1 MSNRRQTKQ
10 PKNRLENETPGAKN
24 LTENQRILAER
35 YEVGSLIGR
44 GGMADVYE
52 GTDTR
57 LGRKV
62 AIKLLKSDLAND
74 PSFEARFRQEAQASA
89 RMAHP
94 TIVRVYDAGEE
105 LSIDSNGNERR
116 TPYIVMEYVRGTL
129 LRDLLHERAIGVPEA
144 IGYAEGVLTALEFS
158 HRAGIIH
165 RDIKSANIMIT
176 DTGLVKVMDFGIARA
191 ISESSTTQAHTAG
204 IVGTA
209 QYFSPEQA
217 RGESVDART
226 DLYSTGVLLYEMLA
240 GRPPFKGETAVS
252 VAYQHVSEAVTPPSQ
267 HNPAISAG
275 LDEVVLRALA
285 KNRDERYQSAEEFRE
300 HLLAADL
307 TPAPAAFAPE
317 LDGAPEQPEVLEPE
331 TALGLE
337 DLGFG
342 EDAAVEASEPE
353 EPAELDPFE
362 ALLADATAG
371 TETSAINTAE
381 TELPQATTVIE
392 TNADAAPAPAPVAAP
407 TPAASVPSA
416 FNSPIPP
423 TEKIDT
429 DTNPFKSLGV
439 SFDTGSTDVVD
450 SGAVKV
456 KRPALANPAII
467 WGFGSGAVVFL
478 VGMMIWLLTISLPN
492 INPNQGGIKVA
503 DVVGQT
509 YEQAYATLTEQNL
522 LVERKYEAS
531 ETVPANQVIRLDPIA
546 GTSVGQNTTITVWVS
561 TGRTQVDVP
570 DLSGMNEQMAADL
583 LSQSNLELGE
593 IVQARSAGIE
603 AGKVIESMPA
613 AGTKVA
619 AGTVII
625 ITISNGLVEVP
636 NVVNYSISE
645 AQNKLTAPE
654 VGLSVSIATNE
665 ECATAPKGTIV
676 LEQSIAPGD
685 TPQGSAI
692 ILYVTCAP

>member
-1 MSNRRQTKQ
+1 
-10 PKNRLENETPGAKN
+10 
-24 LTENQRILAER
+24 
-35 YEVGSLIGR
+35 
-44 GGMADVYE
+44 
-52 GTDTR
+52 
-57 LGRKV
+57 
-62 AIKLLKSDLAND
+62 
-74 PSFEARFRQEAQASA
+74 
-89 RMAHP
+89 
-94 TIVRVYDAGEE
+94 
-105 LSIDSNGNERR
+105 
-116 TPYIVMEYVRGTL
+116 
-129 LRDLLHERAIGVPEA
+129 
-144 IGYAEGVLTALEFS
+144 
-158 HRAGIIH
+158 
-165 RDIKSANIMIT
+165 
-176 DTGLVKVMDFGIARA
+176 
-191 ISESSTTQAHTAG
+191 
-204 IVGTA
+204 
-209 QYFSPEQA
+209 
-217 RGESVDART
+217 VDART

-252 VAYQHVSEAVTPPSQ
+252 VAYQHVSEAVTPPSH

-307 TPAPAAFAPE
+307 TPAPAPFAAE
-317 LDGAPEQPEVLEPE
+317 LDGAPEQPDVLEPE

-342 EDAAVEASEPE
+342 EEAAVEANAPE
-353 EPAELDPFE
+353 APAELDPFE

-381 TELPQATTVIE
+381 TELPEATTVIE
-392 TNADAAPAPAPVAAP
+392 TNADAAPTPAPVAAP
-407 TPAASVPSA
+407 VTPVVSPAASVPSA

-423 TEKIDT
+423 TEKIGT

-450 SGAVKV
+450 SGAIKT
-456 KRPALANPAII
+456 KRPALANPGIL
-467 WGFGSGAVVFL
+467 WGFGSGALVFL
-478 VGMMIWLLTISLPN
+478 VGMMIWLLTISIPN

-503 DVVGQT
+503 DVIGQT

-522 LVERKYEAS
+522 LVERQYEAS

-561 TGRTQVDVP
+561 TGRAQVDVP
-570 DLSGMNEQMAADL
+570 DLRGMNEQMAADL
-583 LSQSNLELGE
+583 LSQSNLVLGE
-593 IVQARSAGIE
+593 IVQARSASIE

-619 AGTVII
+619 AGTVVI

-654 VGLSVSIATNE
+654 VGLTVSIATQE
-665 ECATAPKGTIV
+665 ACETAPKGTIV

-685 TPQGSAI
+685 APQGSDI
-692 ILYVTCAP
+692 TLWVTCAP

>member
-1 MSNRRQTKQ
+1 MSNRPQKK
-10 PKNRLENETPGAKN
+10 PPNNRLEIETPGAKI
-24 LTENQRILAER
+24 LSENQRILAER

-191 ISESSTTQAHTAG
+191 ISDSSTTQAHTTG

-252 VAYQHVSEAVTPPSQ
+252 VAYQHVSEAVTPPSK

-307 TPAPAAFAPE
+307 TPAPVAFAAE

-331 TALGLE
+331 AAITLE
-337 DLGFG
+337 DLEANG
-342 EDAAVEASEPE
+342 EPVAA
-353 EPAELDPFE
+353 AEVDPFE

-371 TETSAINTAE
+371 AETTAIETAE
-381 TELPQATTVIE
+381 PESPEPT
-392 TNADAAPAPAPVAAP
+392 PAPVTP
-407 TPAASVPSA
+407 FTPATPVASSA
-416 FNSPIPP
+416 SSGFNSPIPP
-423 TEKIDT
+423 TEKIGT
-429 DTNPFKSLGV
+429 DTNPFEALGV
-439 SFDTGSTDVVD
+439 SFDTGSNDVVATD
-450 SGAVKV
+450 TGAVKT
-456 KRPALANPAII
+456 KKPLMANPGLL
-467 WGFGSGAVVFL
+467 WGFGSGALVFL
-478 VGMMIWLLTISLPN
+478 IGMMVWLFTVSLPN
-492 INPNQGGIKVA
+492 ITPGPGGIKVA
-503 DVVGQT
+503 DVIGQT
-509 YEQAYATLTEQNL
+509 YEQAYTTFTEQNL
-522 LVERKYEAS
+522 LVERQYEAS
-531 ETVPANQVIRLDPIA
+531 ETVPVNQVIRVDPA
-546 GTSVGQNTTITVWVS
+546 VGTSVPQNTTITVWVS

-570 DLSGMNEQMAADL
+570 DLKGMNEKMAADL
-583 LSQSNLELGE
+583 LSQSNLVLGE
-593 IVQARSAGIE
+593 IVQARSASIP
-603 AGKVIESMPA
+603 AGSVIESMPA

-619 AGTVII
+619 AGTVVI

-654 VGLSVSIATNE
+654 VNLSVSIETLE

-685 TPQGSAI
+685 APQGSAI
-692 ILYVTCAP
+692 TLYVTCAP

>member
-1 MSNRRQTKQ
+1 MSNQRQKKQ
-10 PKNRLENETPGAKN
+10 PKNRLENENPGAKN

-191 ISESSTTQAHTAG
+191 ISDSSTTQAHTTG

-217 RGESVDART
+217 RGETVDART

-285 KNRDERYQSAEEFRE
+285 KSRDERYQSAEEFRE

-342 EDAAVEASEPE
+342 DAPEVEASEPE
-353 EPAELDPFE
+353 AELDPFE

-381 TELPQATTVIE
+381 TELPEATTVIE
-392 TNADAAPAPAPVAAP
+392 TNADAAPAPAPVAA
-407 TPAASVPSA
+407 SVPSA

-423 TEKIDT
+423 TEKIGT

-456 KRPALANPAII
+456 KRPALANPGVL

-509 YEQAYATLTEQNL
+509 YEQAYAALTEQNL

-570 DLSGMNEQMAADL
+570 DLRGMNEQMAADL
-583 LSQSNLELGE
+583 LSQSNLVLGE

-619 AGTVII
+619 AGTVVI

-685 TPQGSAI
+685 APQGSAI

>member
-1 MSNRRQTKQ
+1 
-10 PKNRLENETPGAKN
+10 

-191 ISESSTTQAHTAG
+191 ISDSSTTQAHTTG

-252 VAYQHVSEAVTPPSQ
+252 VAYQHVSEAVTPPSH

-307 TPAPAAFAPE
+307 TPAPAPFAAE
-317 LDGAPEQPEVLEPE
+317 LDGAPEQPEVLEQE

-342 EDAAVEASEPE
+342 EEASVEAQEPE
-353 EPAELDPFE
+353 APAELDPFE

-381 TELPQATTVIE
+381 TELPEATTLIE
-392 TNADAAPAPAPVAAP
+392 TNADVAPTPTPVAAP
-407 TPAASVPSA
+407 TPVASVPSA

-423 TEKIDT
+423 TEKIGT

-450 SGAVKV
+450 SGAIKT
-456 KRPALANPAII
+456 KRPALANPGIL
-467 WGFGSGAVVFL
+467 WGFGSGALVFL

-503 DVVGQT
+503 DVIGQT

-522 LVERKYEAS
+522 LVERQYEAS
-531 ETVPANQVIRLDPIA
+531 ETVPANQVIRIDPIA

-561 TGRTQVDVP
+561 TGRAQVDVP
-570 DLSGMNEQMAADL
+570 DLRGMNEQMAADL
-583 LSQSNLELGE
+583 LSQSNLVLGE
-593 IVQARSAGIE
+593 IVQARSASIE

-619 AGTVII
+619 AGTVVI

-654 VGLSVSIATNE
+654 VGLTVSIATQE
-665 ECATAPKGTIV
+665 ACETAPKGTIV

-685 TPQGSAI
+685 APQGSDI
-692 ILYVTCAP
+692 TLWVTCAP

>member
-1 MSNRRQTKQ
+1 MSNRRLKKQ

-342 EDAAVEASEPE
+342 DETAVEASEPD
-353 EPAELDPFE
+353 AELDPFE
-362 ALLADATAG
+362 ALLADATEG
-371 TETSAINTAE
+371 TETSAIDTAE
-381 TELPQATTVIE
+381 TELPQATELIE
-392 TNADAAPAPAPVAAP
+392 TNADAAPAPSPLAAQ

-423 TEKIDT
+423 TEKIST

-456 KRPALANPAII
+456 KRPALANPGVL
-467 WGFGSGAVVFL
+467 WGFGSGALVFL

-531 ETVPANQVIRLDPIA
+531 DTVPANQVIRVDPIA

-570 DLSGMNEQMAADL
+570 DLRGMNEQMAADL
-583 LSQSNLELGE
+583 LSQSNLVLGE
-593 IVQARSAGIE
+593 IVQARSASIE
-603 AGKVIESMPA
+603 TGKVIESMPA

-619 AGTVII
+619 AGTVVI

-645 AQNKLTAPE
+645 AQNRLTAPE
-654 VGLSVSIATNE
+654 VGLTVSIGTQEA
-665 ECATAPKGTIV
+665 CATAPKGTIV

-685 TPQGSAI
+685 APQGSDI
-692 ILYVTCAP
+692 TLWVTCAP

>member
-1 MSNRRQTKQ
+1 
-10 PKNRLENETPGAKN
+10 

-191 ISESSTTQAHTAG
+191 ISDSSTTQAHTTG

-252 VAYQHVSEAVTPPSQ
+252 VAYQHVSEAVTPPSH

-285 KNRDERYQSAEEFRE
+285 KSRDERYQSAEEFRE

-307 TPAPAAFAPE
+307 TPAPASFAAE
-317 LDGAPEQPEVLEPE
+317 LDGAPEQAEVLEPE

-342 EDAAVEASEPE
+342 EEAPIEASEPE
-353 EPAELDPFE
+353 APAELDPFE

-381 TELPQATTVIE
+381 TELPEATTVIE
-392 TNADAAPAPAPVAAP
+392 TNVDAAPTPAPVAAP

-423 TEKIDT
+423 TEKIGT

-450 SGAVKV
+450 SGAIKT
-456 KRPALANPAII
+456 KRPALANPAIL
-467 WGFGSGAVVFL
+467 WGFGSGALVFL

-522 LVERKYEAS
+522 LVERQYEAS

-561 TGRTQVDVP
+561 TGRAQVDVP
-570 DLSGMNEQMAADL
+570 DLRGMNEQMAADL
-583 LSQSNLELGE
+583 LSQSNLVLGE
-593 IVQARSAGIE
+593 IVQARSASIE

-619 AGTVII
+619 AGTVVI

-654 VGLSVSIATNE
+654 VGLTVSIATQE
-665 ECATAPKGTIV
+665 ACETAPKGTIV

-685 TPQGSAI
+685 APQGSDI
-692 ILYVTCAP
+692 TLWVTCAP

>member
-1 MSNRRQTKQ
+1 MSNQRQKKQ
-10 PKNRLENETPGAKN
+10 PKNRLENENPGAKN

-144 IGYAEGVLTALEFS
+144 IGYTEGVLTALEFS

-191 ISESSTTQAHTAG
+191 ISDSSTTQAHTTG

-217 RGESVDART
+217 RGETVDART

-342 EDAAVEASEPE
+342 EEAFVEASEPA

-381 TELPQATTVIE
+381 TELPEATTVIE

-407 TPAASVPSA
+407 PPAASVPSA

-439 SFDTGSTDVVD
+439 SFDTGSTEVVD

-456 KRPALANPAII
+456 KRPALANPGVL

-570 DLSGMNEQMAADL
+570 DLRGMNEQMAADL
-583 LSQSNLELGE
+583 LSQSNLVLGE

-619 AGTVII
+619 AGTVVI

-685 TPQGSAI
+685 APQGSAI